1 MARLEE
7 FDALYKKYRNLMF
20 RVAFDILGNVCDT
33 EDALQDAFMCIAEN
47 MDRISAVDCPQT
59 RNFAVIITRN
69 ICFNML
75 RKKRVQIEI
84 DEDAPSD
91 ESVEEEIFSDMGVE
105 ILERALKRLPQNY
118 RDILYLTAYEELSL
132 HAAADILGITYEN
145 AKSRVQRARKKL
157 SEILKEEGYE

>member
-33 EDALQDAFMCIAEN
+33 EDALQDAFMRIAEN
-47 MDRISAVDCPQT
+47 MDKISAVDCPQT

-69 ICFNML
+69 VCFNML
-75 RKKRVQIEI
+75 RKKRVQVEL
-84 DEDAPSD
+84 DEDSPSD

-145 AKSRVQRARKKL
+145 AKSRAQRARKKL

>member
-33 EDALQDAFMCIAEN
+33 EDALQDAFMRIAEN
-47 MDRISAVDCPQT
+47 MDKISAVDCPQT

-69 ICFNML
+69 VCFNML
-75 RKKRVQIEI
+75 RKKRVQVEI

-91 ESVEEEIFSDMGVE
+91 GSVEEEIFSDMGVE